1 MFLAVGMRT
10 ATDAVLA
17 LSIGGVVCIA
27 ASNGGTTSQDLKT
40 GYLIGATPRWQQ
52 WAIIIG
58 ALTSAVVI
66 GVTLLSFANAGN
78 VYSQR
83 DLPNVN
89 LKDQRDKLNEI
100 ETLPDDKD
108 VPT

>member
-1 MFLAVGMRT
+1 M
-10 ATDAVLA
+10 DAVLA

-40 GYLIGATPRWQQ
+40 GFLVGGTPRWQQ

-66 GVTLLSFANAGN
+66 GFTLLLFNSAGN
-78 VYSQR
+78 VYSER

-89 LKDQRDKLNEI
+89 VKNVVC
-100 ETLPDDKD
+100 PA
-108 VPT
+108 